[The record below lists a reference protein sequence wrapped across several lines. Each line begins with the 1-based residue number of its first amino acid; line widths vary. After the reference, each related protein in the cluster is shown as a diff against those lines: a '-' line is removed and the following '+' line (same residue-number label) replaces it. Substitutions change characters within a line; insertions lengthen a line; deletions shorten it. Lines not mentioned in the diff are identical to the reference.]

1 MKHKSKVSPRQFK
14 EVDLVMQ
21 KAQMITLD
29 NKLAPKWSRPYR
41 IREVIGN
48 EAYCLKTLDGGL
60 IPRTW
65 NVATL
70 KFYFS

>member
-1 MKHKSKVSPRQFK
+1 
-14 EVDLVMQ
+14 MQ